1 MSYATLADI
10 AKRVNKSIATVSK
23 VLNGS
28 GGDIRVG
35 KETRERILKIA
46 KQLNYRP
53 NYIARHLV
61 KRGTRVIGLLI
72 PDIMQSFFNEIT
84 YYLSKRLGNAGF
96 DLLLAHSYENPLP
109 ERREIETIL
118 SRRVDGIVVAPAK
131 GRENVRLFRE
141 ISVGGIPLVLM
152 DRYFPGENFLS
163 VVTDDVE
170 GSFSLFKHMIDRGA
184 RRIAFVCGEPNTSV
198 TIERVRGYRRAMEVS
213 GFRIDESLLLES
225 GYFQEDGY
233 RIAKFLIE
241 SGRIS
246 NLEGIVGVNDSVAL
260 GILEALWEADI
271 KVPDN
276 ILVAGYGDERFSRY
290 LRVPL
295 TSVYQPT
302 ERIADE
308 TFKLLMRLIEAKSGE
323 EGGKEIEGGDGW
335 VRIKCELRVR
345 ESTLGKKPF
354 NSLV

>member
-1 MSYATLADI
+1 MNTIGGKQVAYATLADI

-35 KETRERILKIA
+35 NETRRKILEAA
-46 KQLNYRP
+46 KELNYRP

-61 KRGTRVIGLLI
+61 KKGTRVIGLLI

-84 YYLSKRLGNAGF
+84 YHLSERLDRAGF
-96 DLLLAHSYENPLP
+96 DLLLAHSYENPIP

-131 GRENVRLFRE
+131 GRGNLGLFHE
-141 ISVGGIPLVLM
+141 ISKSGIPLVLM

-163 VVTDDVE
+163 VTTDDRN
-170 GSFSLFKHMIDRGA
+170 GSFSLFHHMVERGA
-184 RRIAFVCGEPNTSV
+184 KRIAFVCGELDTSV
-198 TIERVRGYRRAMEVS
+198 TIERISGYRRAMELS
-213 GFRIDESLLLES
+213 GNGVDDNLLIES

-233 RIAKFLIE
+233 RVAKGLIE
-241 SGRIS
+241 NGKIKK
-246 NLEGIVGVNDSVAL
+246 LDGIAGVNDSVAL
-260 GILEALWEADI
+260 GILEAIWEAGI
-271 KVPDN
+271 RVPED

-308 TFKLLMRLIEAKSGE
+308 TFHLLMRLINREKV
-323 EGGKEIEGGDGW
+323 EGLDKAR
-335 VRIKCELRVR
+335 VRIECELRVR
-345 ESTLGKKPF
+345 KSTLRG
-354 NSLV
+354 